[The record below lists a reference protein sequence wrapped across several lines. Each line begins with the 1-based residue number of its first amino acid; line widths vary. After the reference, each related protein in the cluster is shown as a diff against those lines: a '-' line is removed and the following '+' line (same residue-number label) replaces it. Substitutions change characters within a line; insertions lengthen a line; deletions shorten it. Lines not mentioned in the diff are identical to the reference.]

1 MMVNTAATDLLALKI
16 STGKAYIKGF
26 EVEIPAP
33 TIKDVT
39 KARDF
44 NTINAGITTAALG
57 NFVNVTNIY
66 GSPDISEIS
75 GESTQFKQIDLFD
88 TATASRGSA
97 SGTKIGVRARGLEY
111 STGTVGASSTNVESV
126 YKLFL
131 FDVKMF
137 VELTLS
143 GTPSP
148 TLLSVHSNGGT
159 QVKGVTSGATG
170 FIFASGTSGTTV
182 LLTSVAGTFE
192 EGEKITTSDLAETDD
207 VVEDSSNADL
217 TISKIEARSF
227 GDVKQVF
234 MEDADSG
241 QDFTADIVTETD
253 QQLEIILLEE
263 SADRTAGVLITED
276 EDDVAVERRFNAK
289 LKQPE
294 KNLLVYK
301 APKKLS
307 KLI

>member
-1 MMVNTAATDLLALKI
+1 M
-16 STGKAYIKGF
+16 
-26 EVEIPAP
+26 
-33 TIKDVT
+33 
-39 KARDF
+39 
-44 NTINAGITTAALG
+44 
-57 NFVNVTNIY
+57 TNIY

-88 TATASRGSA
+88 TATSSRGSA
-97 SGTKIGVRARGLEY
+97 NGTKIGVARARGLEY

-192 EGEKITTSDLAETDD
+192 EGR
-207 VVEDSSNADL
+207 EDNH
-217 TISKIEARSF
+217 I
-227 GDVKQVF
+227 
-234 MEDADSG
+234 
-241 QDFTADIVTETD
+241 
-253 QQLEIILLEE
+253 
-263 SADRTAGVLITED
+263 
-276 EDDVAVERRFNAK
+276 
-289 LKQPE
+289 
-294 KNLLVYK
+294 
-301 APKKLS
+301 
-307 KLI
+307 